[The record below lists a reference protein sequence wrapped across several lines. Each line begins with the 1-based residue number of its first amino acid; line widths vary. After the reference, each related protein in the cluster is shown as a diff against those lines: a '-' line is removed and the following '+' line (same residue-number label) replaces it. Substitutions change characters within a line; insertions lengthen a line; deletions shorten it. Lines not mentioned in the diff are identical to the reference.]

1 MAVQMEEQ
9 CCDVLQVAMEE
20 LRWEVL
26 SGFKISRSFLR
37 LLGIETVVLKVQ
49 MGKERRPTEN
59 QSYKD
64 SD

>member
-20 LRWEVL
+20 LRWVVS

-49 MGKERRPTEN
+49 MGKEN